1 MGPHKISE
9 SFNTKFLGFHR
20 SDLTAT
26 VIFNETFNRL
36 SPDYKSEILF
46 ASLKRITCFTTGRKN
61 DLQGACVP
69 FQWKYLHESTSTVAN
84 EISSSRW
91 TSKRATCIFLSQFSL

>member
-1 MGPHKISE
+1 M
-9 SFNTKFLGFHR
+9 
-20 SDLTAT
+20 AT

-46 ASLKRITCFTTGRKN
+46 ASLKRITCFTTERKN

-91 TSKRATCIFLSQFSL
+91 TSKRATCIFLSQVIVTAKVMKNKNETRQIVFILLR